1 MELPQLIGHS
11 FCIEKTIRNR
21 PVNITGQ
28 RNKWLLNYLNGA
40 IYTTLL
46 KNRSNFNK

>member
-21 PVNITGQ
+21 PVKITGQ
-28 RNKWLLNYLNGA
+28 RMEQ
-40 IYTTLL
+40 YTTLL